1 VIFKKVCLLGAAAV
15 GKTSLVQRFVN
26 GIFDD
31 RYLSTIGAKI
41 DARTVS
47 TPSGEAQLMIWDL
60 NGEEMFNRVQSSYLR
75 GMHGFLLVFD
85 PTRPETLEFAQSLL
99 ETVRE
104 RVGDV
109 PGLLVC
115 NKADLRADWLVGVAQ
130 VRALEGASLGV
141 IETSAKSGE
150 GVEAA
155 FTTLGARMLGAGEG

>member
-1 VIFKKVCLLGAAAV
+1 MIFKKVCLLGAAAV